1 MTNSNGNPIEQQL
14 TEIQSRVE
22 GMDREF
28 SRRTNIILDEVLV
41 LTQQMEALTGQ
52 VDQLTGR
59 VDQLTTQVDRLTRRV
74 DRLAET
80 QEVAQANISQLAM
93 LMVDFVQNAE
103 ADRTQMREMQVD
115 IRGIQTENQRI
126 LNHLFGQ
133 QG

>member
-1 MTNSNGNPIEQQL
+1 MTNSNGNTIEQRL

-28 SRRTNIILDEVLV
+28 SHRTNIILDEVLV
-41 LTQQMEALTGQ
+41 LTQQMESLTGS
-52 VDQLTGR
+52 VDQLTTEVNRLTLRVNQLTER
-59 VDQLTTQVDRLTRRV
+59 VDQLT
-74 DRLAET
+74 EN
-80 QEVAQANISQLAM
+80 QEVTQANVNQLAV
-93 LMVDFVQNAE
+93 LMVQFAQNAE
-103 ADRTQMREMQVD
+103 ADRAQMREMQSD